1 MVQVDLDESKPFAT
15 FYSLF
20 MSPKSKWKIAM
31 KRLFTTLALMTS
43 IFFVSTTSFAQ
54 APTGLFKWQK
64 GQQLT
69 YKVEHSTVATE
80 IIADSKSEFK
90 NLLELTKRWVVEDV
104 TAEGVATLTL
114 VVESIKMKST
124 NPKGDELTYD
134 SANPKDSTP
143 QLKDQLEKYI
153 GTKIATI
160 VMDTQGRVRSVKE
173 SNFGAAS
180 KYEVELP
187 FAVVVP
193 AEEIKKGL
201 AWQRNFNITMDPPQ
215 GTGEK
220 YESSQKYECNAIESG
235 KIKLKV
241 TTELKKAPENIADQL
256 PLLPFLVEGDVTLDP
271 QKGLMLDS
279 ILKVDKTLK
288 GHQGENSSYRMY
300 SLFKETLIS
309 SK

>member
-31 KRLFTTLALMTS
+31 QRLFTTLALMTS

-54 APTGLFKWQK
+54 AATGLFKWQK